1 MAFSLVSATLGCVV
15 LWMCCVGPE
24 TRVKLF
30 ILVLLIS
37 NGRKQLLVFINFVDM
52 TGI

>member
-1 MAFSLVSATLGCVV
+1 MLYVRMFLGAFY
-15 LWMCCVGPE
+15 
-24 TRVKLF
+24 
-30 ILVLLIS
+30 LVLLIS

>member
-1 MAFSLVSATLGCVV
+1 MKRYVV
-15 LWMCCVGPE
+15 VNVLCWSFL
-24 TRVKLF
+24 RLF
-30 ILVLLIS
+30 IQDLLIS

>member
-1 MAFSLVSATLGCVV
+1 MDVLCCEVSG
-15 LWMCCVGPE
+15 G
-24 TRVKLF
+24 LF
-30 ILVLLIS
+30 ILDLLIP